1 MKQMCRREKKWI
13 KIIACIMISIL
24 MVQLSNV
31 QKVYAVTQSEFDAKL
46 SQLQSQYPNYSVWN
60 GRFDN
65 GTQCFGFAHMMGYNV
80 FGTMPSTW
88 QRGYDIYSVKPGDLI
103 QYGNTSGQGH
113 TVFVTAV
120 SGNTI
125 TFVDC
130 NGNGNY
136 SGSTKVRKNGVL
148 WGNTIQKGAR
158 IWGKYAFSYLL
169 VSNGIQP
176 YVDTCS
182 TSYAGNYICTSRT
195 TLNIRDGH
203 GGAVIG
209 SIPSGA
215 VVYVSKA
222 DGTWAHVSYNGIN
235 GCASM
240 QYLQRQQNTLN
251 YRLHVWISDTDMGSV
266 PEHFYKGKS
275 YYLCYEILDTDTGKR
290 VDIDHSGLNYSVS
303 EVFVYPDGSKSDP
316 CTYGNDYNWYRS
328 YMGSTGQYKGIVS
341 VTGDL
346 NVSCEVSWN
355 AEYSGNVTLKASTY
369 SVNLNIPGNTSQRVT
384 LTMEG
389 EIPDNC
395 ALSKDSSGNGF
406 SAKWDGDWNGWS
418 HDMVITGEGSGSGVI
433 IVSVVDGKN
442 ASVKYGTI
450 KIYVN
455 VTKEQKTVSA
465 MSGVKLAGRASDALR
480 INWNTNSSASGYIIE
495 QYKDG
500 NWSRIAKISGA
511 NTYRIENLESSRQ
524 YNFRVCGYTTDD
536 GDEVYG
542 SYAYVSG
549 ITNPKSV
556 TGVKIGGTAKDAL
569 RINWS
574 QNIGASGYIIE
585 KYENGKWNRIARIAD
600 ANTTTYRV
608 ENLKSASTY
617 NFRIKAFDFDG
628 SVPIYSEYQNI
639 SGKTNSASNTSAT
652 VSNVTGVKIGGRAAD
667 ALRINWNKI
676 NGVSGYIIE
685 KYENGK
691 WIRIARIA
699 DANTQTYRV
708 EGLKASTTYKF
719 RIEAFSFN
727 GKTPLY
733 STYAYINGRT
743 NPAVAAGVCIGGTA
757 KDALRVNWNKVN
769 GASGYI
775 IEKYDNGNWIRV
787 ARIADANTQTYRVEK
802 LKSNTAY
809 VFRVRSFDFD
819 GSTPL
824 YSGSQYVTGS
834 TL

>member
-303 EVFVYPDGSKSDP
+303 EIFVYPDGSKSDP

-395 ALSKDSSGNGF
+395 KLAKESSGSGF

-418 HDMVITGEGSGSGVI
+418 HDMVITAESAGTGVI
-433 IVSVVDGKN
+433 SVSVVDGN
-442 ASVKYGTI
+442 NTSVEYGTI

-574 QNIGASGYIIE
+574 QNICA
-585 KYENGKWNRIARIAD
+585 
-600 ANTTTYRV
+600 
-608 ENLKSASTY
+608 
-617 NFRIKAFDFDG
+617 
-628 SVPIYSEYQNI
+628 
-639 SGKTNSASNTSAT
+639 
-652 VSNVTGVKIGGRAAD
+652 
-667 ALRINWNKI
+667 
-676 NGVSGYIIE
+676 SGYIIE

-719 RIEAFSFN
+719 RIEAFSFS

-743 NPAVAAGVCIGGTA
+743 NPAVATGVCIGGTA

-787 ARIADANTQTYRVEK
+787 ARIA
-802 LKSNTAY
+802 
-809 VFRVRSFDFD
+809 
-819 GSTPL
+819 
-824 YSGSQYVTGS
+824 
-834 TL
+834 

>member
-60 GRFDN
+60 GQFDN

-88 QRGYDIYSVKPGDLI
+88 QRSYDIYSVKPGDLI

-136 SGSTKVRKNGVL
+136 SGSTKVRRNGVL

-158 IWGKYAFSYLL
+158 IWGKYSFSYLL
-169 VSNGIQP
+169 VSNGIQS
-176 YVDTCS
+176 YDTCS

-195 TLNIRDGH
+195 TLNIRAGH

-395 ALSKDSSGNGF
+395 KLAKESSGSGF

-418 HDMVITGEGSGSGVI
+418 HDMVVTAESAGMGVI
-433 IVSVVDGKN
+433 SVSVVDGN
-442 ASVKYGTI
+442 NTSVEYGTI

-574 QNIGASGYIIE
+574 QNICASGYIIE

-667 ALRINWNKI
+667 ALRINWNKV
-676 NGVSGYIIE
+676 NGTSGYIIE

-719 RIEAFSFN
+719 RIEAFSFS

-743 NPAVAAGVCIGGTA
+743 NPAVATGVCIGGTA